1 MSQKRNQE
9 LPPTKAPLPPFGQPG
24 HQGKSALLRENFLC
38 NLADA
43 IVPTGLFGDHKR
55 HRRDSA
61 YRAGDFKKA
70 DVEAHDEED
79 DWVKLTDKTVK
90 SGPLQIT
97 PRDTKSEEHRRSPSM
112 SKSPPM
118 NQGFSQAKL
127 SAGSIQDAFFAWAV
141 TGDTDLTPAVVGQ
154 PDNSKF
160 ILRRYDIRSPTK
172 IEKKRIDLHIDE
184 FDWSN
189 KEHVDRLNKARR
201 HWEINTLESN
211 PQTSGKSRVTIDGRR
226 SPVDT
231 SVGSWSPGDEEGD
244 GDSIDF

>member
-79 DWVKLTDKTVK
+79 DWVNLTDKTVK

-127 SAGSIQDAFFAWAV
+127 N
-141 TGDTDLTPAVVGQ
+141 LTPAVVGQ

>member
-1 MSQKRNQE
+1 MSPPKNQK
-9 LPPTKAPLPPFGQPG
+9 LPPTKAPLPPFGEPG

-43 IVPTGLFGDHKR
+43 IVPAGIFGDHKR

-79 DWVKLTDKTVK
+79 GWVNLTDKTTK
-90 SGPLQIT
+90 AGPLQIT
-97 PRDTKSEEHRRSPSM
+97 PRDAGSEERGHSPSM
-112 SKSPPM
+112 SKSPSLSP
-118 NQGFSQAKL
+118 GFSQAKL
-127 SAGSIQDAFFAWAV
+127 SAGSIQDAFVAWAI
-141 TGDTDLTPAVVGQ
+141 TGDTDLTPAIVGQ
-154 PDNSKF
+154 PDKSKF
-160 ILRRYDIRSPTK
+160 ILRRYDIRDPTK
-172 IEKKRIDLHIDE
+172 IEKKVIDLHIDE
-184 FDWSN
+184 FDWKN

-226 SPVDT
+226 SPIDT
-231 SVGSWSPGDEEGD
+231 SVGSWSPGDAEDDDNLIE
-244 GDSIDF
+244 F

>member
-1 MSQKRNQE
+1 MSPPKNQE
-9 LPPTKAPLPPFGQPG
+9 LPPTKAPRPPFGEPG

-43 IVPTGLFGDHKR
+43 IVPAGLFGDHKR

-79 DWVKLTDKTVK
+79 DWVNLTDKTVK

-97 PRDTKSEEHRRSPSM
+97 PRDVGSEERRHSPSM
-112 SKSPPM
+112 SKSSSLGP
-118 NQGFSQAKL
+118 GFSQAKL
-127 SAGSIQDAFFAWAV
+127 SAGSIQDAFVAWAI
-141 TGDTDLTPAVVGQ
+141 TGDTDLTPAIIGQ
-154 PDNSKF
+154 PDKSKF
-160 ILRRYDIRSPTK
+160 VLRRYDIRDPTK
-172 IEKKRIDLHIDE
+172 IEKKVIDLHIDE
-184 FDWSN
+184 FDWKN

-226 SPVDT
+226 SPIDT
-231 SVGSWSPGDEEGD
+231 SVGSWSPGDEED
-244 GDSIDF
+244 DSNLIEF

>member
-1 MSQKRNQE
+1 MSQKKNQE

-43 IVPTGLFGDHKR
+43 IVPTGLFSDHKR

-79 DWVKLTDKTVK
+79 DWVNLIDKTVK

-97 PRDTKSEEHRRSPSM
+97 PRDVNSEERRRSPSM

-118 NQGFSQAKL
+118 SPGFSEAKL
-127 SAGSIQDAFFAWAV
+127 NARSIQDAFVAWAI
-141 TGDTDLTPAVVGQ
+141 TGDTDLTPAVLGQ

-160 ILRRYDIRSPTK
+160 VLRRYDIRDPTK
-172 IEKKRIDLHIDE
+172 IEKKRIDLNIDE
-184 FDWSN
+184 FDWNN

-211 PQTSGKSRVTIDGRR
+211 PQTSGKSRVTVDGRR

-244 GDSIDF
+244 GDLIDL